1 MARRITGAVA
11 LWLLLLLPVTAVAGD
26 FDAASAARSRGDFAA
41 AFAQFQVL
49 ARAAH
54 PAAQFE
60 LSLLYLHG
68 KGVQPDPR
76 QAMHWLKQS
85 ALAGYQPAQS
95 NLGVAFSRGRYLP
108 QDAVKAYIWSSIAAH
123 GGDRVAQTN
132 RDVAARKF
140 SPQEL
145 AQVKALALACS
156 QRFLE
161 IRSLPACL

>member
-11 LWLLLLLPVTAVAGD
+11 LWLLLLLPVTGVAGD

-85 ALAGYQPAQS
+85 ALSWLSACAIQFGR
-95 NLGVAFSRGRYLP
+95 GVSLKFFPQKASFPNGRHP
-108 QDAVKAYIWSSIAAH
+108 
-123 GGDRVAQTN
+123 N
-132 RDVAARKF
+132 
-140 SPQEL
+140 
-145 AQVKALALACS
+145 
-156 QRFLE
+156 
-161 IRSLPACL
+161 

>member
-11 LWLLLLLPVTAVAGD
+11 LWLLLLRPVTAVPVD

-85 ALAGYQPAQS
+85 ALSGYQPAQS
-95 NLGVAFSRGRYLP
+95 NLGVAFSLKFFP
-108 QDAVKAYIWSSIAAH
+108 QKAE
-123 GGDRVAQTN
+123 
-132 RDVAARKF
+132 F
-140 SPQEL
+140 SQWKTPKL
-145 AQVKALALACS
+145 
-156 QRFLE
+156 RFRLL
-161 IRSLPACL
+161 STF